1 MNFKNVFRKLQP
13 EYNAPVTLTLT
24 FVSIAM
30 CLIIMA
36 FGESIQH
43 FFATKPSIDPL
54 SPMFYVRLVNH
65 IFIHAD
71 WSHLLNNFALILILG
86 PNLEEKLGS
95 FKLAL
100 LILATAIV
108 AALTNALLSSNGLIG
123 ASCIAYMFIFLSAF
137 GKRATA
143 KIPLTIMLVAIL
155 YVSQEIVGM
164 FKDDNI
170 SHTSHL
176 VSGACGAL
184 FGFLLNDKK

>member
-1 MNFKNVFRKLQP
+1 MNFKQAFRKLQP

-30 CLIIMA
+30 CLIIMV
-36 FGESIQH
+36 FGEGIQH
-43 FFATKPSIDPL
+43 FFAAKSQFDWWN
-54 SPMFYVRLVNH
+54 PMFYVRLVSH

-95 FKLAL
+95 FRLAL
-100 LILATAIV
+100 LVLATAIV
-108 AALTNALLSSNGLIG
+108 AALANALLSSTGLIG
-123 ASCIAYMFIFLSAF
+123 ASCIVYMFIFLSAF

-143 KIPLTIMLVAIL
+143 KIPLTILLVAIL
-155 YVSQEIVGM
+155 YVSQEITGL
-164 FKDDNI
+164 FKNDNI

-176 VSGACGAL
+176 ISGACGAI
-184 FGFLLNDKK
+184 FGFFLKDKK